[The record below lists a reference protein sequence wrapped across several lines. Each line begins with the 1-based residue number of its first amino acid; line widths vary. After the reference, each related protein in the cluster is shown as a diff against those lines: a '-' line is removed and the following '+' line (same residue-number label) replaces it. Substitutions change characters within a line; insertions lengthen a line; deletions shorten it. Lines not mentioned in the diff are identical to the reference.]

1 MNVKKLYEMKNNKEM
16 FISALSTLFYGGGSD
31 APDNVIWG
39 CNSLLDWYEKEFGV
53 ILGIRFDEEDGCN
66 TNFDDVIDAIR
77 NS

>member
-1 MNVKKLYEMKNNKEM
+1 LIKSYFSIFFL
-16 FISALSTLFYGGGSD
+16 T
-31 APDNVIWG
+31 
-39 CNSLLDWYEKEFGV
+39 LLDWYEKEFGV